1 MANSKESI
9 SEKIKNKIKI
19 RLDHKTIITLKD
31 MTNFDYWKNLYPQAV
46 IIS

>member
-1 MANSKESI
+1 MSTTKESF

-31 MTNFDYWKNLYPQAV
+31 MTNFEYWKNLYPKAV

>member
-1 MANSKESI
+1 MSS
-9 SEKIKNKIKI
+9 IKNSIDSITQKIKI

-31 MTNFDYWKNLYPQAV
+31 MTKFEYWKNLYPQAV

>member
-1 MANSKESI
+1 MTNSNESFA
-9 SEKIKNKIKI
+9 EKIKNKIKV

-31 MTNFDYWKNLYPQAV
+31 MTKYEYWKNLYPQAV